1 MRFLFGD
8 CVLDLG
14 TRLLLRAGEVVRV
27 SPKAFELLQL
37 LLENRPRAVAK
48 AAIHD
53 RLWPATF
60 VSESNLSTLIT
71 ELRAVLGDDARHPR
85 TLRTVHGFGY
95 AFCGEATE
103 TAAVVPSP
111 RVALRLVLGTREIP
125 LGQGENVLGRDP
137 TAVVWID
144 APRAS
149 RRHAVVRV
157 TGHDAVIEDL
167 GSKNGTLLNGS
178 RVESPTRLRDGDRL
192 DVGVAMTFRVLTVG
206 DSTETGTSG

>member
-1 MRFLFGD
+1 MRYVFGV
-8 CVLDLG
+8 CVLDVG
-14 TRLLLRAGEVVRV
+14 TRQLLRAGEGLRV

-37 LLENRPRAVAK
+37 LLETRPNAVAK

-60 VSESNLSTLIT
+60 VSESNLSTLVT
-71 ELRAVLGDDARHPR
+71 ELRTALRDDARQPR
-85 TLRTVHGFGY
+85 HLRTVHGFGY
-95 AFCGEATE
+95 AFCGEATP
-103 TAAVVPSP
+103 AGAVVPSP

-125 LGQGENVLGRDP
+125 LGAGENVLGRDP
-137 TAVVWID
+137 GSVVWID
-144 APRAS
+144 SPRAS

-157 TGHDAVIEDL
+157 SGDEAVIEDL
-167 GSKNGTLLNGS
+167 GSKNGTLVNGS

-192 DVGVAMTFRVLTVG
+192 EVGVAMTFRVLTRG